1 MLNKKEAK
9 KETKNPNLGSLP
21 VVPLNEKEMSNVSGG
36 AWFRVGP

>member
-9 KETKNPNLGSLP
+9 KNDKKPNLGSLP
-21 VVPLNEKEMSNVSGG
+21 VVSLNEKEMSNVSGG

>member
-1 MLNKKEAK
+1 MLNKKETK
-9 KETKNPNLGSLP
+9 KDNQKPNLGSLP